1 MAPRCFLAFFILT
14 SSLVVGQSPKYALKG
29 GKVSLKPDIAELPDG
44 ILWKL
49 DGNKVVEFNG
59 KEEQVYSAFDKRITL
74 GWVSAELQIT
84 DLRFEDSGEYEL
96 EVEVKKALHHRS
108 VHKLEVIDEV
118 AKPTISCEMNNGSSS
133 KSSAQ
138 LECSSESRRP
148 QSLTKFEWSTRG
160 NVKPGPK
167 LTISLGDERDDEV
180 YSCIVSNPLSNET
193 ATFTAKDCYPEK
205 SSSVALIASLLS
217 IFVLLL
223 VGVGVGI
230 WFCKRHH
237 KACFAKGD
245 LEKPPGA
252 TEGDVDGHEEE
263 PLTGRSPGTC
273 DVDEEDETPR
283 KGHVKDK
290 MKLFGDRLHHSGGQT
305 SLKKLQTENHTE
317 EHKRTASPPPSPPP
331 SESPSPLDLNNPA
344 SNDDSDADADQY
356 REPAEEEVPQV
367 DPSDSEKANEPDPA
381 DVSDKLSEDVKS
393 DPEFTMAPEPP
404 EPEKEAH
411 DEEKPATSETSP
423 AVQPHSPATKSSPNM
438 ALEDTAGEHEEASD

>member
-356 REPAEEEVPQV
+356 REPAEEEVPQY
-367 DPSDSEKANEPDPA
+367 DLSDSEKANEPDPA
-381 DVSDKLSEDVKS
+381 DVSDKLSEDAQS
-393 DPEFTMAPEPP
+393 NSQFYMAPEQP